1 MTIKIGVMRDGKI
14 VAAEGLYKYQAGAF
28 PGSPVMNGCMCGFA
42 PYDIP
47 NQRTLGYDVVCNRP
61 KTVAYRAPGLADL
74 GVCRRKHARRVR
86 EKNRHGS
93 DTAAY
98 QEHRQAGNTAGVR
111 RKDRPHRLRRD
122 AAGAFTK
129 HPAWTK
135 PLGKNQGRGMACG
148 YWFNGGGESSATVH
162 VNEDGTAVVA
172 TGSPDIGGSR
182 ASTAQ
187 MAAETLGIRL
197 RERAADHRRHQF
209 GRLYAGDRRLAR
221 HLRDRPRRDRRV
233 QEGDRRNVRAR
244 REDLEDRRRGRDLG
258 GRRRAACRRARRR
271 VSADVVQGNRRPSAR
286 RPAAR
291 SSLHPR

>member
-1 MTIKIGVMRDGKI
+1 MTWSAIGRRPLPI
-14 VAAEGLYKYQAGAF
+14 AR
-28 PGSPVMNGCMCGFA
+28 PGSPISAF
-42 PYDIP
+42 
-47 NQRTLGYDVVCNRP
+47 R
-61 KTVAYRAPGLADL
+61 
-74 GVCRRKHARRVR
+74 RRKHARRSARGRSAWIRYSCGSRTPPSR
-86 EKNRHGS
+86 ERRWCTAQRSATPASPRRCRRFHGIPPGRS
-93 DTAAY
+93 RSART
-98 QEHRQAGNTAGVR
+98 
-111 RKDRPHRLRRD
+111 RD
-122 AAGAFTK
+122 AAW
-129 HPAWTK
+129 P
-135 PLGKNQGRGMACG
+135 CG

-209 GRLYAGDRRLAR
+209 GRLHAGDRRLAR

-258 GRRRAACRRARRR
+258 GRRRAACGRARGR
-271 VSADVVQGNRRPSAR
+271 VSADDVQGDRLQAHGDRRARSSPLPPSTRKAR
-286 RPAAR
+286 RPASPR
-291 SSLHPR
+291 SSATSRSIPRPAQ